1 MTDQNFQV
9 PPLPPQAPSFT
20 PSTELPRT
28 ETATNSNAT
37 AQTVATPA
45 TVSQPETMEIPVD
58 NFATALKLPVSI
70 YKTKIMMV
78 LLLGAITVGL
88 LFGAMMF
95 GGGTAAAPQGP
106 QGLLGV
112 VPNPDIRMGENIG
125 RCGMVS
131 ENSPCIVYIVNHS
144 RNDKRA
150 GDFFAEAIRLTGRQE
165 YMVQIENKQYV
176 NALIAPGYIAQ
187 IKIPARY

>member
-20 PSTELPRT
+20 PAAEFPRT
-28 ETATNSNAT
+28 EPAAAPGVGTSQAA
-37 AQTVATPA
+37 AEPTVQQPA
-45 TVSQPETMEIPVD
+45 TTEIPAD
-58 NFATALKLPVSI
+58 NFAASLKLPLSI
-70 YKTKIMMV
+70 YKTKTMAAMF
-78 LLLGAITVGL
+78 LGAITVGL
-88 LFGAMMF
+88 LLGAMMF
-95 GGGTAAAPQGP
+95 GGGAVEAPQGP

-112 VPNPDIRMGENIG
+112 VRNPDIRENLN

-131 ENSPCIVYIVNHS
+131 ESSPCVVYIVNHS

-176 NALIAPGYIAQ
+176 NTLIAPGHIAQ
-187 IKIPARY
+187 IKIPPRY

>member
-20 PSTELPRT
+20 PTTEIPRSDQSAQNTMISQPVTDTSSQQPTSTEI
-28 ETATNSNAT
+28 
-37 AQTVATPA
+37 PA
-45 TVSQPETMEIPVD
+45 D
-58 NFATALKLPVSI
+58 NFAASLKLPVSI
-70 YKTKIMMV
+70 YKTKSMAA
-78 LLLGAITVGL
+78 LLLGAVTAGL
-88 LFGAMMF
+88 LLGAMMF
-95 GGGTAAAPQGP
+95 GGGSDPIPQGP

-112 VPNPDIRMGENIG
+112 VPNPDIRENLN

-131 ENSPCIVYIVNHS
+131 ESSPCVVYIVNHS

-176 NALIAPGYIAQ
+176 NALIAPGHIAQ
-187 IKIPARY
+187 IKIPPRY